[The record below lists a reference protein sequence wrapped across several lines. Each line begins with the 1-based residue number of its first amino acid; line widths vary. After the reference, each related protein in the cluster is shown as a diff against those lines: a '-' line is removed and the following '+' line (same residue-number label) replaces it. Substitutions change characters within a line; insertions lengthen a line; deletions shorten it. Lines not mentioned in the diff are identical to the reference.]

1 MSMGTITST
10 NAVYVLNIATLFPIP
25 QQLVGWTADD
35 AFITEPQQTK
45 ELYRGIDGVLSAGLV
60 LVPVPQTIT
69 LSADSPSNA
78 IFDFWH
84 AQEVL
89 ARDVF
94 FATAIIYLNSIKTKY
109 ILVNGVLNSYM
120 PLPDVQ
126 KALRPRKFGLTFESS
141 TYAPITGAA

>member
-1 MSMGTITST
+1 MASITST
-10 NAVYVLNIATLFPIP
+10 NAVYLLNIATLFPVP
-25 QQLVGWTADD
+25 QQLQGWTADD

-84 AQEVL
+84 AQEQLV
-89 ARDVF
+89 RDVF
-94 FATAIIYLNSIKTKY
+94 FATAIIYMPSIKTKFT
-109 ILVNGVLNSYM
+109 LVNGVLNNYQPMS
-120 PLPDVQ
+120 DAQ
-126 KALRPRKFGLTFESS
+126 KTLRPRKFGLTFESS
-141 TYAPITGAA
+141 AAAPITGAA